1 MILPHLGRAVCHDLQ
16 MRLLLDT
23 ASLYYRSYYAMPESM
38 TAPNGTPN
46 NMLRGFVAT
55 IDKLL
60 TRLSPQEVFFC
71 WDVDWRPQW
80 RVDLLDSYKTHRV
93 AHDQDAADIELVPD
107 SLSPQISALAAI
119 LDAAGL
125 ARVGAQHFEADD
137 VIATLASAT
146 TDPVLVVTG
155 DRDLVQLVSNHVT
168 VMLTVNG
175 GMDKWPMLDPAQV
188 VERFGVPSSL
198 YVDLAALRGDA
209 SDGIPGVPGIGPK
222 TAALL
227 IAAYGDLE
235 QILQAAEAP
244 TLAKPMTPRLSSLL
258 TQHADQARLAKSVSL
273 ARTDVPLTWKAPSTI
288 GQASPDLTELLEAWG
303 IEPQFTAMMQSLT

>member
-1 MILPHLGRAVCHDLQ
+1 M
-16 MRLLLDT
+16 
-23 ASLYYRSYYAMPESM
+23 
-38 TAPNGTPN
+38 
-46 NMLRGFVAT
+46 
-55 IDKLL
+55 
-60 TRLSPQEVFFC
+60 
-71 WDVDWRPQW
+71 
-80 RVDLLDSYKTHRV
+80 
-93 AHDQDAADIELVPD
+93 
-107 SLSPQISALAAI
+107 
-119 LDAAGL
+119 
-125 ARVGAQHFEADD
+125 GAQHFEADD